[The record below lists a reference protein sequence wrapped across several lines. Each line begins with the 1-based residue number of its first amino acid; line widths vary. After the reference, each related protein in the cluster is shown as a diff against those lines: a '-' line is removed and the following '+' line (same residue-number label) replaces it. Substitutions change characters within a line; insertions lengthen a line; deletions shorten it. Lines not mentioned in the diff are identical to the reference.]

1 MRLLENRASTRGGPP
16 EPVLQSQ
23 GCDMLPQTG
32 LWGALPGVLERDV
45 GLEPGAGSL
54 TVQAGTVRSSLQ
66 NTQDIKRGCCVEVG

>member
-1 MRLLENRASTRGGPP
+1 
-16 EPVLQSQ
+16 
-23 GCDMLPQTG
+23 MLPQTG

-54 TVQAGTVRSSLQ
+54 TVQAGTVRSSVQ